1 MFEHQPRPFSDESAR
16 CRSAQLAWQ
25 ALPIRERL
33 APIREFR
40 HLLVEHADRLTKAV
54 SADVFRNS
62 NEVLA
67 TDLLP
72 VAAAMQW
79 LAKRAEAIVKPKRLG
94 FPPLWLMGCQDTI
107 HRRPHGVVGVIGTW
121 NYPIFL
127 NAIPIAHALAAGNGV
142 LWKPSEHAPRSAS
155 VLHELFMMAGIP
167 ADLFHSLPATR
178 EAGPQLAE
186 ADLDFL
192 QFTGSDG
199 VGRKLASRLGERLIP
214 SILELSGVDACVIL
228 PDADPA
234 FAAKAVWFGTSLNA
248 GQTCLAVRRVFVHE
262 SIRQRFVDAL
272 RPLAEAAPAVSLVL
286 PSQNQFLL
294 DTVAAHRATGGVVL
308 TRSDESSPGVSY
320 LLDPDHETAIDR
332 AACFAPIATVRSF
345 DSTEGLIHRLA
356 EHPYGLS
363 CSIFT
368 ANTANAERLAPLL
381 RVGSVLINDVI
392 VATARPETPL
402 GGRGLS
408 GWGITQGEEG
418 FLAMTVPQVVTV
430 RRGMFRPHFDSAA
443 TGKDT
448 TAIIRGMLEATHSRS
463 WWSRMKAMGRTAV
476 AMMRS

>member
-1 MFEHQPRPFSDESAR
+1 LHDSRTQPFSTESAR

-25 ALPIRERL
+25 ALPLRQRL
-33 APIREFR
+33 APIRELR
-40 HLLVEHADRLTKAV
+40 HLLVENADRLTKAV
-54 SADVFRNS
+54 SADVFRNP

-79 LAKRAEAIVKPKRLG
+79 LAKRAEAILKPKKLG
-94 FPPLWLMGCQDTI
+94 SPPLWLMSCRDTI
-107 HRRPHGVVGVIGTW
+107 YHRPHGGVGVIGTW

-142 LWKPSEHAPRSAS
+142 LWKPSEYAPRSAS
-155 VLHELFMMAGIP
+155 VLHELFMMAGVP
-167 ADLFHSLPATR
+167 ADLLQLLPATR

-228 PDADPA
+228 PDADPIL
-234 FAAKAVWFGTSLNA
+234 AAKAVWFGTSLNA
-248 GQTCLAVRRVFVHE
+248 GQTCLAVRRLFVHE
-262 SIRQRFVDAL
+262 SIRQRFLDAL
-272 RPLAEAAPAVSLVL
+272 RPLAESGPAVSLVL
-286 PSQNQFLL
+286 PSQKQFLE
-294 DTVAAHRATGGVVL
+294 DTIAAHRATGGIAL
-308 TRSDESSPGVSY
+308 TRTDESSPGASY
-320 LLDPDHETAIDR
+320 LLDPDRETAVDR
-332 AACFAPIATVRSF
+332 AACFAPITTVRSF
-345 DSTEGLIHRLA
+345 DSTDGLMRRLA

-368 ANTANAERLAPLL
+368 ADPARAEGLAPLL
-381 RVGSVLINDVI
+381 RVGSVVINDVI
-392 VATARPETPL
+392 VATARPETPF

-408 GWGITQGEEG
+408 GWGVTQGEEG
-418 FLAMTVPQVVTV
+418 LLAMTVPQVVTI
-430 RRGMFRPHFDSAA
+430 RRGMFRPHFDTAA

-448 TAIIRGMLEATHSRS
+448 QAIIRGILEATHSRS
-463 WWSRMKAMGRTAV
+463 WWSRLKAMGRTVV